1 MTKLK
6 WDRSPQ
12 NSVLNSDYF
21 LNPKTGFDQ
30 KWHNQRKNMQQILGI
45 HKDHNWQI
53 INKPTGPH
61 AGKIVCNTCNEKF
74 VAWLPK
80 DYISPNT

>member
-1 MTKLK
+1 
-6 WDRSPQ
+6 
-12 NSVLNSDYF
+12 
-21 LNPKTGFDQ
+21 
-30 KWHNQRKNMQQILGI
+30 MQQILGI

>member
-12 NSVLNSDYF
+12 NSVLDTKYF

-30 KWHNQRKNMQQILGI
+30 KWHNQRKNMHQILGI